1 MTEEESSSYSLT
13 GKGLDVM
20 STHKPDTQKAEK
32 SKKPSPPPANLNMI
46 KSMIKR
52 ITDDPDRIKSMMEN
66 MGDPAQMRSRLPM
79 MQNMMPMMQSMAPEI
94 IKDAELLNSVVTLMD
109 SMMPSMEARMPEI
122 AKDPE
127 SLKMMVPMMQPMI
140 SLVDTIIKDIIGD
153 KEMMGTVTPL
163 IGSIM
168 PANES
173 MLAGLVED
181 DDLVQS
187 LIPLSSQLAQM
198 LESTSSLVKTISDYM
213 ADNPEDAGSIAPMMQ
228 PMSNLMQSLSSVLA
242 KMTSMMLENPELGE
256 AGVAAAPTAA
266 ALPDLSGGSS
276 MMDMMLPMI
285 QPMMGDMMS
294 NFILPKMDD
303 PEFREVLEDW
313 VEKKDKI
320 IVMKFGDSSTI
331 LQFRRKPELGMVVE
345 EGTHPNP
352 DLVLDT
358 VFGEEGEK
366 PKMVNFSMWGILKDR
381 YITRKIKKEGMHDMM
396 VFMKL
401 LLPEFEMFTD
411 EKNALVMRM
420 KMIL

>member
-13 GKGLDVM
+13 GKGLDAM
-20 STHKPDTQKAEK
+20 SANKPGTQKAEK

-46 KSMIKR
+46 KSMIKGM
-52 ITDDPDRIKSMMEN
+52 TDDPDRMKSMMES

-79 MQNMMPMMQSMAPEI
+79 MQKMMPMMQSMAPEI

-127 SLKMMVPMMQPMI
+127 SLKMMIPMMQPMI
-140 SLVDTIIKDIIGD
+140 SLVDTIIRDIIGD
-153 KEMMGTVTPL
+153 KEMMGAVTPL

-181 DDLVQS
+181 DELVRS

-213 ADNPEDAGSIAPMMQ
+213 AENPEDAGSIAPMMQ

-242 KMTSMMLENPELGE
+242 KMTFMMLENPELGE
-256 AGVAAAPTAA
+256 AGVAAPAAA
-266 ALPDLSGGSS
+266 ALPDLSDGSS

-303 PEFREVLEDW
+303 PEFREVLEEW

-331 LQFRRKPELGMVVE
+331 LKFRRKPELGMVVE

-381 YITRKIKKEGMHDMM
+381 YITRNIKKEGMHDMM

-401 LLPEFEMFTD
+401 LMPEFEMFTD
-411 EKNALVMRM
+411 GNDALVMKM
-420 KMIL
+420 KLIL

>member
-1 MTEEESSSYSLT
+1 MTDEDSYSLT
-13 GKGLDVM
+13 GKGLDAM
-20 STHKPDTQKAEK
+20 SNHSPGDSKEEK
-32 SKKPSPPPANLNMI
+32 SKKSSPPPGNLNMI

-52 ITDDPDRIKSMMEN
+52 MTEDPERIKSMMDS
-66 MGDPAQMRSRLPM
+66 MGDPKMMRSRLPM

-94 IKDAELLNSVVTLMD
+94 IKDTELLNSVVTLMD

-122 AKDPE
+122 AKDAE

-140 SLVDTIIKDIIGD
+140 SMVDTIIKDIIGD
-153 KEMMGTVTPL
+153 KEMMELVTPL

-181 DDLVQS
+181 DDLIRS

-198 LESTSSLVKTISDYM
+198 LESTSSLVKTIGDYM
-213 ADNPEDAGSIAPMMQ
+213 AENPDDAGSIAPLML
-228 PMSNLMQSLSSVLA
+228 PMSNLMPSLSIVLT
-242 KMTSMMLENPELGE
+242 KMTNMMLENPELGE
-256 AGVAAAPTAA
+256 FGTAAPTAA
-266 ALPDLSGGSS
+266 ALPDLSDGSG

-285 QPMMGDMMS
+285 QPMMGDMLS

-303 PEFREVLEDW
+303 PEFKEVLADW
-313 VEKKDKI
+313 VEKEDKI
-320 IVMKFGDSSTI
+320 ILMKFGDSSTI
-331 LQFRRKPELGMVVE
+331 LKFRKKPELGMDIE
-345 EGTHPNP
+345 EGTHPKPN
-352 DLVLDT
+352 LVLDT

-366 PKMVNFSMWGILKDR
+366 PKMVNFSMWGIIKDR

-401 LLPEFEMFTD
+401 LMPEFEMFTD
-411 EKNALVMRM
+411 DKNALNM
-420 KMIL
+420 KMKLVL